1 MPRLVLN
8 NAYVLFASNDISEFV
23 TQIEL
28 KTSVDV
34 IDTTRIGS
42 QSRTRQAGVF
52 DNSVSFQFNQDFAD
66 NALEELVNGTS
77 MANTTV
83 GTTVQMQVRP
93 VNAAVSAS
101 NPKYTFNAVI
111 TEWQSVSG
119 ELGSL
124 STVAVSWPISGN
136 ITKSITP

>member
-28 KTSVDV
+28 KTSVDT
-34 IDTTRIGS
+34 IDTTQIGA

-52 DNSVSFQFNQDFAD
+52 DNSVTFQFNQDYAD

-83 GTTVQMQVRP
+83 GTAVAMQIRP

-124 STVAVSWPISGN
+124 STVQVSWPISGN
-136 ITKSITP
+136 ITKSIV

>member
-28 KTSVDV
+28 KTSVDT
-34 IDTTRIGS
+34 IDTTQIGA

-52 DNSVSFQFNQDFAD
+52 DNSVTFQFNQDYAD

-83 GTTVQMQVRP
+83 GTAVAMQIRP

-101 NPKYTFNAVI
+101 NPKYSFNAVI

-124 STVAVSWPISGN
+124 STVQVSWPISGN
-136 ITKSITP
+136 ITKSIT

>member
-28 KTSVDV
+28 KTSVDT
-34 IDTTRIGS
+34 IDTTQIGA
-42 QSRTRQAGVF
+42 QSRTRQGGVF
-52 DNSVSFQFNQDFAD
+52 DNSVTFQFNQDYAD

-83 GTTVQMQVRP
+83 GTAVAMQIRP

-119 ELGSL
+119 ELGNL
-124 STVAVSWPISGN
+124 STVQVSWPISGN
-136 ITKSITP
+136 ITKSIT

>member
-28 KTSVDV
+28 KTSVDT
-34 IDTTRIGS
+34 IDTTQIGA

-52 DNSVSFQFNQDFAD
+52 DNSVTFQFNQDYAD

-77 MANTTV
+77 IANTTV
-83 GTTVQMQVRP
+83 GTAVAMQIRP

-119 ELGSL
+119 ELGGL
-124 STVAVSWPISGN
+124 STVQVSWPISGN
-136 ITKSITP
+136 ITKSIT

>member
-28 KTSVDV
+28 KTSVDI

-52 DNSVSFQFNQDFAD
+52 DNSVTFQFNQDYAS
-66 NALEELVNGTS
+66 NALEQLVNGTS

-101 NPKYTFNAVI
+101 NPKFTFNAVI

-124 STVAVSWPISGN
+124 STVLVTWPISGN
-136 ITKSITP
+136 ITKSIT

>member
-28 KTSVDV
+28 KTSVDI
-34 IDTTRIGS
+34 IDTTRIGA

-52 DNSVSFQFNQDFAD
+52 DNSVTFQFNQDYAD
-66 NALEELVNGTS
+66 NALEELINGTS
-77 MANTTV
+77 MATTTV
-83 GTTVQMQVRP
+83 GTTVQMQIRP

-119 ELGSL
+119 ELGAL
-124 STVAVSWPISGN
+124 ATVQVSWPISGN
-136 ITKSITP
+136 ITKSIT

>member
-28 KTSVDV
+28 KTSVDI

-52 DNSVSFQFNQDFAD
+52 DNSVTFQFNQDYAD
-66 NALEELVNGTS
+66 NALEELINGTS

-83 GTTVQMQVRP
+83 GTIVQMQIRP

-119 ELGSL
+119 ELGAL
-124 STVAVSWPISGN
+124 STVTVSWPISGN
-136 ITKSITP
+136 ITKSIT

>member
-8 NAYVLFASNDISEFV
+8 NAYVLFASSDISEFV

-28 KTSVDV
+28 KTSVDT
-34 IDTTRIGS
+34 IDTTQIGA

-52 DNSVSFQFNQDFAD
+52 DNSVTFQFNQDYAD

-83 GTTVQMQVRP
+83 GTAVAMQIRP

-124 STVAVSWPISGN
+124 STVQVSWPISGN
-136 ITKSITP
+136 ITKSIV

>member
-8 NAYVLFASNDISEFV
+8 NAYVLFAGNDISEFV

-28 KTSVDV
+28 TTSVDI
-34 IDTTRIGS
+34 IDTTRIGA

-52 DNSVSFQFNQDFAD
+52 DNSVTFQFNQDYAD

-77 MANTTV
+77 MGNTTV
-83 GTTVQMQVRP
+83 GTTVAMQIRP

-119 ELGSL
+119 EIGSL
-124 STVAVSWPISGN
+124 
-136 ITKSITP
+136 

>member
-28 KTSVDV
+28 KTSVDI

-52 DNSVSFQFNQDFAD
+52 DNSVTFQFNQDYAND
-66 NALEELVNGTS
+66 SLEELVNGTS

-83 GTTVQMQVRP
+83 GTTVQMQ
-93 VNAAVSAS
+93 
-101 NPKYTFNAVI
+101 
-111 TEWQSVSG
+111 Q
-119 ELGSL
+119 
-124 STVAVSWPISGN
+124 
-136 ITKSITP
+136 

>member
-28 KTSVDV
+28 KTSVDT
-34 IDTTRIGS
+34 IDTTQIGA

-52 DNSVSFQFNQDFAD
+52 DNSVTFQFNQDYAD

-77 MANTTV
+77 ISNTTV
-83 GTTVQMQVRP
+83 GTAVAMQIRP

-119 ELGSL
+119 QLGSL
-124 STVAVSWPISGN
+124 STVSVTWPISGN
-136 ITKSITP
+136 ITKSIV

>member
-28 KTSVDV
+28 KTSVDT
-34 IDTTRIGS
+34 IDTTQIGA

-52 DNSVSFQFNQDFAD
+52 DNSVTFQFNQDYASG
-66 NALEELVNGTS
+66 ALEQLINGTS

-83 GTTVQMQVRP
+83 GTAVAMQIRP

-124 STVAVSWPISGN
+124 STVQVSWPISGN
-136 ITKSITP
+136 ITKSIT

>member
-28 KTSVDV
+28 KTSVDI
-34 IDTTRIGS
+34 IDTTQIGA

-52 DNSVSFQFNQDFAD
+52 DNSVTFQFNQDFAD

-93 VNAAVSAS
+93 VNAAVSAN

-119 ELGSL
+119 EIGSL
-124 STVAVSWPISGN
+124 STVSVSWPISGN
-136 ITKSITP
+136 INKAIS

>member
-119 ELGSL
+119 ELGAL

>member
-28 KTSVDV
+28 KTSVDT
-34 IDTTRIGS
+34 IDTTQIGA

-52 DNSVSFQFNQDFAD
+52 DNSVTFQFNQDYAD

-83 GTTVQMQVRP
+83 GTAVAMQIRP

-124 STVAVSWPISGN
+124 STVSVSWPISGN
-136 ITKSITP
+136 ITKSIS

>member
-28 KTSVDV
+28 KTSVDI

-77 MANTTV
+77 MATTTV

-119 ELGSL
+119 ELGAL
-124 STVAVSWPISGN
+124 STGAVSWPISGN

>member
-28 KTSVDV
+28 KTSVDT
-34 IDTTRIGS
+34 IDTTQIGA

-52 DNSVSFQFNQDFAD
+52 DNSVTFQFNQDYAD

-83 GTTVQMQVRP
+83 GTAVAMQIRP

-101 NPKYTFNAVI
+101 NPKYSFNAVI

-124 STVAVSWPISGN
+124 STV
-136 ITKSITP
+136 

>member
-28 KTSVDV
+28 TTSVDI
-34 IDTTRIGS
+34 IDTTRIGA

-52 DNSVSFQFNQDFAD
+52 DNSVTFQFNQDYAD

-77 MANTTV
+77 MGNTTV
-83 GTTVQMQVRP
+83 GTTVAMEIRP

-119 ELGSL
+119 EIGSL
-124 STVAVSWPISGN
+124 STVVVTWPISGN
-136 ITKSITP
+136 INKSIS

>member
-28 KTSVDV
+28 KTSVDT
-34 IDTTRIGS
+34 IDTTQIGA

-52 DNSVSFQFNQDFAD
+52 DNSVTFQFNQDYAD

-83 GTTVQMQVRP
+83 GTAVAMQIRP

-119 ELGSL
+119 ELGNL
-124 STVAVSWPISGN
+124 STVQVSWPISGN
-136 ITKSITP
+136 ITKSIT

>member
-28 KTSVDV
+28 KTSVDT
-34 IDTTRIGS
+34 IDTTQIGA

-52 DNSVSFQFNQDFAD
+52 DNSVTFQFNQDYAD

-83 GTTVQMQVRP
+83 GTAVAMQIRP

-101 NPKYTFNAVI
+101 NPKYSFNAVI

-124 STVAVSWPISGN
+124 STVQVSWPISGN
-136 ITKSITP
+136 ITKSIS

>member
-28 KTSVDV
+28 KTSVDT
-34 IDTTRIGS
+34 IDTTQIGA
-42 QSRTRQAGVF
+42 QSRSRQAGVF
-52 DNSVSFQFNQDFAD
+52 DNSVTFQFNQDYAD

-83 GTTVQMQVRP
+83 GTAVAMQIRP

-124 STVAVSWPISGN
+124 STVQVSWPISGN
-136 ITKSITP
+136 ITKSIV

>member
-28 KTSVDV
+28 KTSVDT
-34 IDTTRIGS
+34 IDTTQIGA

-52 DNSVSFQFNQDFAD
+52 DNSVTFQFNQDYAD
-66 NALEELVNGTS
+66 NALEEIVNGTS

-83 GTTVQMQVRP
+83 GTAVAMQIRP

-124 STVAVSWPISGN
+124 STVQVSWPISGN
-136 ITKSITP
+136 ITKSIA

>member
-28 KTSVDV
+28 KTSVDI

-52 DNSVSFQFNQDFAD
+52 DNSVTFQFNQDYAD
-66 NALEELVNGTS
+66 DALEELINGTS
-77 MANTTV
+77 MATTTV
-83 GTTVQMQVRP
+83 GTTVAMQIRP

-101 NPKYTFNAVI
+101 NPKYSFNAVI

-119 ELGSL
+119 ELGAL
-124 STVAVSWPISGN
+124 ATVQVSWPISGN
-136 ITKSITP
+136 ITKSIT

>member
-28 KTSVDV
+28 KTSVDT
-34 IDTTRIGS
+34 IDTTQIGA

-52 DNSVSFQFNQDFAD
+52 DNSVTFQFNQDYAD

-83 GTTVQMQVRP
+83 GTAVAMQIRP
-93 VNAAVSAS
+93 VNAPVSAS

-124 STVAVSWPISGN
+124 CTVQVSWPISGN
-136 ITKSITP
+136 ITKSIV

>member
-28 KTSVDV
+28 KTSVDT
-34 IDTTRIGS
+34 IDTTQIGA

-52 DNSVSFQFNQDFAD
+52 DNSVTFQFNQDYAD

-83 GTTVQMQVRP
+83 GTAVAMQIRP

-119 ELGSL
+119 QLGSL
-124 STVAVSWPISGN
+124 STVQVSWPISGN
-136 ITKSITP
+136 ITKSIV

>member
-28 KTSVDV
+28 KTSVDT
-34 IDTTRIGS
+34 IDTTQIGA

-52 DNSVSFQFNQDFAD
+52 DNSVTFQFNQDYAD
-66 NALEELVNGTS
+66 NALERLVNGTS

-83 GTTVQMQVRP
+83 GTAVAMQIRP

-119 ELGSL
+119 ELGNL
-124 STVAVSWPISGN
+124 STVQVSWPISGN
-136 ITKSITP
+136 ITKSIT

>member
-28 KTSVDV
+28 KTSVDI

>member
-28 KTSVDV
+28 KTSVDT
-34 IDTTRIGS
+34 IDTTQIGA

-52 DNSVSFQFNQDFAD
+52 DNSVTFQFNQDYASGS
-66 NALEELVNGTS
+66 LEQLINGTS

-83 GTTVQMQVRP
+83 GTAVAMQIRP

-124 STVAVSWPISGN
+124 STVQVSWPISGN
-136 ITKSITP
+136 ITKSIT

>member
-28 KTSVDV
+28 KTSVDI

-42 QSRTRQAGVF
+42 QSRTRQSGVF
-52 DNSVSFQFNQDFAD
+52 DNSVTFQFNQDYAD
-66 NALEELVNGTS
+66 NALEELINGTS
-77 MANTTV
+77 MATTTV
-83 GTTVQMQVRP
+83 GTTVAMQIRP

-101 NPKYTFNAVI
+101 NPKYSFNAVI

-119 ELGSL
+119 ELGAL
-124 STVAVSWPISGN
+124 ATVQVSWPISGN
-136 ITKSITP
+136 ITKSIT

>member
-28 KTSVDV
+28 KTSVDI

-52 DNSVSFQFNQDFAD
+52 DNSVTFQFNQDYAND
-66 NALEELVNGTS
+66 SLEELVNGTS

-83 GTTVQMQVRP
+83 GTTVQMQIRP
-93 VNAAVSAS
+93 VNAAVSAN

-124 STVAVSWPISGN
+124 STVQVSWPISGN
-136 ITKSITP
+136 ITKSIT

>member
-28 KTSVDV
+28 KTSVDI

-52 DNSVSFQFNQDFAD
+52 DNSVTFQFNQDYAND
-66 NALEELVNGTS
+66 SLEELVNGTS

-119 ELGSL
+119 ELGAL
-124 STVAVSWPISGN
+124 ATVQVNWPISGN

>member
-1 MPRLVLN
+1 
-8 NAYVLFASNDISEFV
+8 
-23 TQIEL
+23 
-28 KTSVDV
+28 
-34 IDTTRIGS
+34 
-42 QSRTRQAGVF
+42 VF
-52 DNSVSFQFNQDFAD
+52 DNSVTFQFNQDYAD

-83 GTTVQMQVRP
+83 GTAVAMQIRP

-124 STVAVSWPISGN
+124 STVQVSWPISGN
-136 ITKSITP
+136 ITKSIV

>member
-28 KTSVDV
+28 KTSVDT
-34 IDTTRIGS
+34 IDTTQIGA

-52 DNSVSFQFNQDFAD
+52 DNSVTFQFNQDYAD
-66 NALEELVNGTS
+66 NALERLVNGTS

-83 GTTVQMQVRP
+83 GTAVAMQIRP

-124 STVAVSWPISGN
+124 STVSVTWPISGN
-136 ITKSITP
+136 ITKAIS

>member
-28 KTSVDV
+28 KTSVDT
-34 IDTTRIGS
+34 IDTTQIGA

-52 DNSVSFQFNQDFAD
+52 DNSVTFQFNQDYAD

-83 GTTVQMQVRP
+83 GTAVAMQIRP

-101 NPKYTFNAVI
+101 NPKYTFNAII

-124 STVAVSWPISGN
+124 STVQVSWPISGN
-136 ITKSITP
+136 ITKSIV

>member
-28 KTSVDV
+28 KTSVDT
-34 IDTTRIGS
+34 IDTTQIGA

-52 DNSVSFQFNQDFAD
+52 DNSVTFQFNQDYAD
-66 NALEELVNGTS
+66 NSLEELVNGTS

-83 GTTVQMQVRP
+83 GTTVQMQIRP

-119 ELGSL
+119 ELGAL
-124 STVAVSWPISGN
+124 STVSVSWPISGN
-136 ITKSITP
+136 ISKSIS